1 VTTIT
6 DNSPVVTGRGRIALP
21 VSLVLNLFLL
31 ALIGGHVWHNR
42 LHVANSDRPLA
53 RALADVEASLSTR
66 DGAAFKAAIVADQP
80 RFAEAAKKSAQARLE
95 LGRQITA
102 VPFDPKATQR
112 ALEAWRTSWNA
123 FMADFDEPLVHALTQ
138 ISPEGRQKLVL
149 QRRER
154 LAPVTP

>member
-6 DNSPVVTGRGRIALP
+6 DNSPAVPEGRRIALP

-42 LHVANSDRPLA
+42 LQAASSDRPLA
-53 RALADVEASLSTR
+53 RALADVEATLSPR
-66 DGAAFKAAIVADQP
+66 DGAAFKAAILADQP
-80 RFAEAAKKSAQARLE
+80 RFAEAAKKAALARLE
-95 LGRQITA
+95 LGRRITA
-102 VPFDPKATQR
+102 VPFDPQATMR

-123 FMADFDEPLVHALTQ
+123 FMSDFDEPLVNALAQ
-138 ISPEGRQKLVL
+138 VSPEGRQKLVR